1 VCGRV
6 ELAFH
11 GFGVVFEEV
20 VITLRVHQDS
30 LGIQCWFHCFHS
42 SKMYPYNDVDK
53 RLVYI

>member
-1 VCGRV
+1 MCGRA
-6 ELAFH
+6 ELAFR
-11 GFGVVFEEV
+11 GFEVALEEV